1 MWLKIAFPMPRS
13 GYQVASL
20 IHDQILAY
28 MREGQTIEDLVG
40 RMTDVPDWTDGLPV
54 AADGQVQ
61 PYYTK

>member
-1 MWLKIAFPMPRS
+1 M
-13 GYQVASL
+13 
-20 IHDQILAY
+20 ILAY